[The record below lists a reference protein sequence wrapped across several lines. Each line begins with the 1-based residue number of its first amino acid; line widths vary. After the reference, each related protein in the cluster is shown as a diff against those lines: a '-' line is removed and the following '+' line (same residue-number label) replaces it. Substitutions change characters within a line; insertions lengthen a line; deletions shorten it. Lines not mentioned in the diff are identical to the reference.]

1 MNLESP
7 CRTITHINLWRFLGL
22 GFGDPPAS
30 ETTYCARIYS
40 SRDICIMIHN
50 LWILR
55 SPGICDVFG
64 GRIWGIHSPNRAWWS
79 NPDNRLLL
87 IKNRDFPIPV
97 KVYFVE
103 KGQRVVC
110 CVTTIGCVSL
120 PINLEQI
127 CLMRLLCRNRIP
139 SHRDQAVNF

>member
-1 MNLESP
+1 MQNNIMYYISQI
-7 CRTITHINLWRFLGL
+7 C
-22 GFGDPPAS
+22 GFGLWGTLQLRRQHIVAGYIRPA
-30 ETTYCARIYS
+30 TYA
-40 SRDICIMIHN
+40 
-50 LWILR
+50 LWFITYESFINRYLR

-64 GRIWGIHSPNRAWWS
+64 GRIWGIHSPNRAWSS
-79 NPDNRLLL
+79 NPDNRQLL

-103 KGQRVVC
+103 KRQRVVWH
-110 CVTTIGCVSL
+110 IGCVSL